1 MRTAKT
7 PICIHLDEEEMEK
20 IKQAQ
25 KRDGGTFPMTVRR
38 LVAMG
43 LEYRKERE

>member
-1 MRTAKT
+1 MKPKKV
-7 PICIHLDEEEMEK
+7 PICIHFDEEELEQ

-25 KRDGGTFPMTVRR
+25 KHDGGTFPMTVRR

-43 LEYRKERE
+43 LEHRKER